1 VVEEMTNQ
9 WEYQEKIKSSM
20 MQLIMANKLADW
32 INVQLM

>member
-1 VVEEMTNQ
+1 MNNQ
-9 WEYQEKIKSSM
+9 WEYQEKQKKMISSV